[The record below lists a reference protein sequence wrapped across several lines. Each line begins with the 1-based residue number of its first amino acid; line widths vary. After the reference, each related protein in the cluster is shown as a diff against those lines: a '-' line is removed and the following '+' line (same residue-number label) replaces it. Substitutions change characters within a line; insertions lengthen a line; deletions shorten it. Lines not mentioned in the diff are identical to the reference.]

1 MAKLLQGDRIA
12 KLGHITLG
20 CSATLFDP
28 TRQQI
33 LLTRRTDNGRWCLPG
48 GRVDPGET
56 VTEACIREMV
66 EETSLEV
73 RVIRLLGV
81 YSNPDFL
88 LEYGDGE
95 RCHIVALNFEVEAI
109 SGTLSTSNET
119 TEFGFF
125 SALEI
130 AGMDLMEHHQ
140 ERIQD
145 AFRPFTGAIV
155 R

>member
-1 MAKLLQGDRIA
+1 VAKLLQGDRIA

-20 CSATLFDP
+20 CSAILFDP

-56 VTEACIREMV
+56 VAEACIREMA

-73 RVIRLLGV
+73 RVVRLLGV

-125 SALEI
+125 SAQEI
-130 AGMDLMEHHQ
+130 FEMDVMEHHQ

-145 AFRPFTGAIV
+145 AFSPFTGAIV